1 MGRRTDL
8 TASRDLDLQQDQP
21 PHHHLETLT
30 TYKTKILDSSSRIGN
45 KPDHSNFLSN
55 SSNPSKNRDSPNNSN
70 HRDNPSNNSNSNHRD
85 SLSNNSNNS
94 NHRDSLSNSSN
105 SNHRDSLSNNFNSN
119 HRDSPNNSN
128 HRDNP
133 HPLRL
138 HPISSLV
145 FLSKS
150 SKELTEKN
158 N

>member
-85 SLSNNSNNS
+85 SLSN
-94 NHRDSLSNSSN
+94 SSN

>member
-1 MGRRTDL
+1 MGSILALLTLRRTDL

-55 SSNPSKNRDSPNNSN
+55 SSNPSKHRDSPNNSN

-85 SLSNNSNNS
+85 SLSNNC
-94 NHRDSLSNSSN
+94 N

-128 HRDNP
+128 N
-133 HPLRL
+133 
-138 HPISSLV
+138 
-145 FLSKS
+145 
-150 SKELTEKN
+150 
-158 N
+158 